1 MRKCLLDSDT
11 LSYLI
16 KGISPALERARE
28 YLKIHSCLSFSV
40 ITYYEI
46 RRGLLYHDARRQMPL
61 FEKLAERSEIVPL
74 DEPVGRVAADIYA
87 ELRRQGQLIADADL
101 LIGATAIAADAV
113 LVTNNEDHYER
124 VPGLAVENWMSKD
137 RD

>member
-1 MRKCLLDSDT
+1 
-11 LSYLI
+11 
-16 KGISPALERARE
+16 
-28 YLKIHSCLSFSV
+28 
-40 ITYYEI
+40 
-46 RRGLLYHDARRQMPL
+46 MPL
-61 FEKLAERSEIVPL
+61 FEKLVEQSEIVPL
-74 DEPVGRVAADIYA
+74 DESVGRVAADIYA

>member
-16 KGISPALERARE
+16 KGISP
-28 YLKIHSCLSFSV
+28 
-40 ITYYEI
+40 
-46 RRGLLYHDARRQMPL
+46 
-61 FEKLAERSEIVPL
+61 
-74 DEPVGRVAADIYA
+74 
-87 ELRRQGQLIADADL
+87 
-101 LIGATAIAADAV
+101 
-113 LVTNNEDHYER
+113 NEDHYER